1 MQDPGMDEFVTTART
16 ALPLKVFIQEPPT
29 MTHPHQA
36 EPKLK
41 PGSYK
46 YAVVMAGIIVVTAGV
61 WGIGHGHANAGP
73 SPAPSGTPV
82 DVAEV
87 VSRNIVDWQD
97 YSGRLE
103 AIDHVEIRPQ
113 VSGILTGVH
122 FRDGSLVRKGDL
134 LFTIDPRPY
143 AAAMERAQAQLA
155 SASAQSAYATSELSR
170 AQDLVADH
178 SIAKKEFE
186 QKQSDARQAA
196 SAVLS
201 AEAELHIARLN
212 LEYTRIRAPFGGR
225 ISHVEVTEGNLVTAG
240 ESAPLTTLVT
250 SDRLYASFDVDEKN
264 FLKYVDPVVFQKDM
278 ALPVYL
284 GLSDESGYPRQ
295 GKISSFDNRLDP
307 SSGTIKVRAVF
318 DNPDGRLLPGL
329 YARIRLGV
337 DQPHEAVLIDQKA
350 VGTDQS
356 KRFVLVLNE
365 DNKALYREVH
375 LGATQNGLAI
385 VTDGLKPGERIV
397 VDGIQRVHPGDKV
410 LPHPVSMDAA
420 SQGS

>member
-1 MQDPGMDEFVTTART
+1 
-16 ALPLKVFIQEPPT
+16 
-29 MTHPHQA
+29 MTNSPQA
-36 EPKLK
+36 KPKRK
-41 PGSYK
+41 SGSYK
-46 YAVVMAGIIVVTAGV
+46 YAVVMAGIIAVTAGV
-61 WGIGHGHANAGP
+61 WGIDHGNANAV
-73 SPAPSGTPV
+73 PASAPAGTPV

-87 VSRNIVDWQD
+87 VSRNIIDWQD

-113 VSGILTGVH
+113 VSGILTIVH
-122 FRDGSLVRKGDL
+122 FRDGSLVRKGDV

-143 AAAMERAQAQLA
+143 AAAVERAQAQLA
-155 SASAQSAYATSELSR
+155 SATAQNAYATSELSR
-170 AQDLVADH
+170 AQDLITDH

-186 QKQSDARQAA
+186 QRQSDARQAS

-201 AEAELHIARLN
+201 AEANLRIAQLN
-212 LEYTRIRAPFGGR
+212 LEYTQIRAPFGGR

-250 SDRLYASFDVDEKN
+250 SDKLYASFDVDEKN
-264 FLKYVDPVVFQKDM
+264 FLKYVDPVASQKDV

-284 GLSDESGYPRQ
+284 GLSDESDYPRK

-307 SSGTIKVRAVF
+307 SSGTIKVRAIF
-318 DNPDGRLLPGL
+318 DNTDGRLLPGL
-329 YARIRLGV
+329 YARVRLGV
-337 DQPHEAVLIDQKA
+337 DQPHEAILIDQKA

-375 LGATQNGLAI
+375 LGAIQNGLAI

-397 VDGIQRVHPGDKV
+397 VDGMQRVHPGDRI
-410 LPHPVSMDAA
+410 LPHTVSMEAA